1 MGSSGRRVTGLWG
14 LSVRRLLRTA
24 SHSSPAVIQCSRI
37 VFILISQRRKDKLN
51 HICKVTQVESKRTEP
66 TTTMTRQSQAS
77 THGSLLSMGA
87 FCPWESSANG
97 SLLSTGIY
105 CPWEPS
111 VHGSLLPTGASSTW
125 KRCGDLQEER
135 ALPPRPLSGGSSQD
149 QL

>member
-87 FCPWESSANG
+87 FFPWEYTVHGN
-97 SLLSTGIY
+97 LLSTGIH

-111 VHGSLLPTGASSTW
+111 VHSNLLSTEALCPWEPYVHKNLLSMGAF
-125 KRCGDLQEER
+125 C
-135 ALPPRPLSGGSSQD
+135 P
-149 QL
+149 